1 MSNLKK
7 RIISIFLAFMVA
19 ITGFIG
25 LTATAGA
32 VGSIDVTPSQLG
44 PYSSG
49 GDKEWNDGR
58 RTYKDGSFY
67 LYIQHDNV
75 TKSKIKISLSRSSAP
90 GWANAMNKSV
100 SYTAT
105 ISGTNTHNVTF
116 SNGSKTMSIASKLA
130 DDGTYVIMN
139 FPLVITK
146 PAHYIYKDQAFK
158 VGKNITQRF
167 NFKKYNQGNTGAETV
182 NTTAM
187 KTHKTSDQRISIN
200 IQANTTVVGVRT
212 TWTDGARPVYRAQ
225 NSAAIINFT
234 RPKYNLSIQHAAALG
249 DKNVVFKSASV
260 VGSYNCD
267 TTVNISKSWATTPPA
282 GFEVRDSLGSVS
294 IATAAKTG
302 TIYYD
307 PIDYNISYDLSGGS
321 LDQSYPKT
329 YTVLDSID
337 LDSLPE
343 PTRPGFTFAG
353 WTLNDKSISGI
364 NPDIDNSK
372 LTASNISS
380 EMNKRQKGNITLKAK
395 WSMNTTKLRIGKCIP
410 TESVNLAYGN
420 PTAIFKVTGTDVL
433 GNKHSYEFALALSDT
448 GQGYYASGKQ
458 LKVPAGTY
466 TASEVKTSRYSVSD
480 INCNGATRNGDTAVC
495 DLVNNGVSEV
505 IFYNT
510 LSNSGKFSHSDMVDN
525 VFTGGGNTPV
535 K

>member
-1 MSNLKK
+1 MSAMKK
-7 RIISIFLAFMVA
+7 RVVSILLTLLMVLA
-19 ITGFIG
+19 GFVG
-25 LTATAGA
+25 LSTQANA

-49 GDKEWNDGR
+49 GESPWYDGR

-75 TKSKIKISLSRSSAP
+75 TKSKIKISLTRSSAP
-90 GWANAMNKSV
+90 GWANSMSKSY
-100 SYTAT
+100 SYTAK
-105 ISGTNTHNVTF
+105 ISGTNAHNVTF
-116 SNGSKTMSIASKLA
+116 SNGSKTMSISTKLA

-234 RPKYNLSIQHAAALG
+234 RPKYNLSIQHAADLG
-249 DKNVVFKSASV
+249 DRNVVFKSASK

-267 TTVNISKSWATTPPA
+267 STVNLSESWATTPPS
-282 GFEVRDSLGSVS
+282 GFAVRENLGSVS
-294 IATAAKTG
+294 MGTSAKTA
-302 TIYYD
+302 TMYYD
-307 PIDYNISYDLSGGS
+307 PIDYNITYDLSGGS
-321 LDQSYPKT
+321 LDESYPKT
-329 YTVLDSID
+329 YTVLNSID
-337 LDSLPE
+337 LSSLPK
-343 PTRPGFTFAG
+343 PQNPGYIFVG
-353 WTLNDKSISGI
+353 WELDGKSITGI
-364 NPDIDNSK
+364 NEGIDNSK
-372 LTASNISS
+372 ITASNISS

-395 WSMNTTKLRIGKCIP
+395 WEMNDCNLRIEKNIP
-410 TESVNLAYGN
+410 KDSVNMSYGD
-420 PTAIFKVTGTDVL
+420 PVAIFKVTGTDVE
-433 GNKHSYEFALALSDT
+433 GNNHSYEVPLKLSDT
-448 GQGYYASGKQ
+448 GQGYYGDVKS
-458 LKVPAGTY
+458 LTVPAGTY
-466 TASEVKTSRYSVSD
+466 TVSEVKVSRYDISD
-480 INCNGATRNGDTAVC
+480 IYCEGATRNGNTVVC
-495 DLVNNGVSEV
+495 DLVNNDTSTV
-505 IFYNT
+505 IVYNALT
-510 LSNSGKFSHSDMVDN
+510 NNGKFSHSDMENN
-525 VFTGGGNTPV
+525 VFYKQPPIN
-535 K
+535 

>member
-1 MSNLKK
+1 MSAMKK
-7 RIISIFLAFMVA
+7 RVGSILLTLLMVLA
-19 ITGFIG
+19 GFVG
-25 LTATAGA
+25 LSTQAYA

-49 GDKEWNDGR
+49 GESPWYDGR

-75 TKSKIKISLSRSSAP
+75 TKSKIKISLTRSSAP
-90 GWANAMNKSV
+90 GWANSMSKSYA
-100 SYTAT
+100 YTAK
-105 ISGTNTHNVTF
+105 ISGTNAHNVTF
-116 SNGSKTMSIASKLA
+116 SNGSKTMSISTKLA

-146 PAHYIYKDQAFK
+146 PAHYIYKDQALK
-158 VGKNITQRF
+158 AGKNITTRF
-167 NFKKYNQGNTGAETV
+167 NFKKYNQGNTGADTV

-187 KTHKTSDQRISIN
+187 KTHKTTDQRISIN
-200 IQANTTVVGVRT
+200 IQANTSTVGVRT

-234 RPKYNLSIQHAAALG
+234 RPKYNLSVQHAADLG
-249 DKNVVFKSASV
+249 DRNVVFKSASK

-267 TTVNISKSWATTPPA
+267 STVNLSESWATTPPA
-282 GFEVRDSLGSVS
+282 GFAVRENLGSVS
-294 IATAAKTG
+294 MGTSAKTA
-302 TIYYD
+302 TMYYD
-307 PIDYNISYDLSGGS
+307 PIDYNITYDLSGGS
-321 LDQSYPKT
+321 LDKSYPKT

-364 NPDIDNSK
+364 NLGIDNSK

-395 WSMNTTKLRIGKCIP
+395 WSMNTTELRIGKCIP

-448 GQGYYASGKQ
+448 GQGYYASVKQ

-480 INCNGATRNGDTAVC
+480 INCNGATRNGDTTVC

-505 IFYNT
+505 IFYNA

-525 VFTGGGNTPV
+525 VFTGVDTSPV